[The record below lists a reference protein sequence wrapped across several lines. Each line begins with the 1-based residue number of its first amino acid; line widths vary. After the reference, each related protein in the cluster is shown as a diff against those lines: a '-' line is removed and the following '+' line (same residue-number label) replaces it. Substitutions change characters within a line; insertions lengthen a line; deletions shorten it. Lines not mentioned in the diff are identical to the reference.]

1 VSKQTV
7 SKQTGSEQPKN
18 FGFGEDET
26 MLQDS
31 ARKFFSDNCSPDKIH
46 GQVAHDPSIHRP
58 IECIWDKNLWQQ
70 IVELG
75 WTAVCVPESAGGVGM
90 PLVAAVA
97 LAEEAGKAAFPS
109 PLISTFCATF
119 VLNNCASDAA
129 VKALGELATG
139 TATCLAVTNEQGSWE
154 SRDTDVVVE
163 AGKLSGTA
171 WFVQDAKKADRFI
184 VSAKGPDG
192 VGLYQVEA
200 SGSGLNIIADGII
213 DLTRDQ
219 AHIVF
224 DKADC
229 TEVAPQGSGD
239 KALAAAMP
247 AILTIVS
254 ADMVGAG
261 EWLLQTTVEY
271 AKTRVQFDRPLGF
284 FQAVKHPLVNVMLD
298 IDRAKSLTYNAA
310 CAIDSGEEDV
320 EVKARMAKSQA
331 SDMAVFSSSRAVQFH
346 GGIGFTWE
354 CYVHIFFKRQMHN
367 QVLYGDGKY
376 QRTRLAEMVIGA
388 AA

>member
-1 VSKQTV
+1 MAQ
-7 SKQTGSEQPKN
+7 QPKN

-26 MLQDS
+26 MLRDS
-31 ARKFFSDNCSPDKIH
+31 ARKFFDDNCSPDKIH
-46 GQVAHDPSIHRP
+46 NQVAHNPDIHRD

-75 WTAVCVPESAGGVGM
+75 WTAAYVPEEAGGIGM
-90 PLVAAVA
+90 PLVSIVA

-119 VLNNCASDAA
+119 VLRECKTDAA
-129 VKALGELATG
+129 NVALGDIATG
-139 TATCLAVTNEQGSWE
+139 TATTLAITNQKGSWE
-154 SRDTDVVVE
+154 SRDTDVMIKD
-163 AGKLSGTA
+163 GKLSGTA
-171 WFVQDAKKADRFI
+171 WFVQDAKKADRYV
-184 VSAKGPDG
+184 VSAKSDKG

-200 SGSGLNIIADGII
+200 NSSDIDVIADGII

-219 AHIVF
+219 AHISFNNAECVEL
-224 DKADC
+224 AA
-229 TEVAPQGSGD
+229 EGSGD
-239 KALAAAMP
+239 AALASAMP
-247 AILTIVS
+247 SILTIVS

-271 AKTRVQFDRPLGF
+271 AKTRIQFDRPLGF

-310 CAIDSGEEDV
+310 CSIDCNENDV
-320 EVKARMAKSQA
+320 EVNARMAKSQA
-331 SDMAVFSSSRAVQFH
+331 SDMAVFASSRAVQFH

-354 CYVHIFFKRQMHN
+354 CFVHIFFKRQMHN

-376 QRTRLAEMVIGA
+376 QRTKLADMLIGKA
-388 AA
+388 A